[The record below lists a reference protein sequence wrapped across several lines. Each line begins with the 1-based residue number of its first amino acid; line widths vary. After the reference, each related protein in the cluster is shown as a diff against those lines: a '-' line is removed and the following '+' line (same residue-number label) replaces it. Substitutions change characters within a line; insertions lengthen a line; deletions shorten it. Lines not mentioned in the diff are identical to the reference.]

1 MDPDLRSFQQ
11 SMALAG
17 IGKRQQNPSYSRVAA
32 APVPSR
38 QAFHSASSAPPPKRP
53 EVQSDQPSTSQ
64 QKVPLFVLSDSEQED
79 EDRLKVEMLDWY
91 NALSE
96 EKEGL
101 EVVKELETELGKVRE
116 EVRNSRR
123 FFLGDDSMFMDCLF

>member
-1 MDPDLRSFQQ
+1 MILYRKSAFQDVQ
-11 SMALAG
+11 EIVEERNSLLNK
-17 IGKRQQNPSYSRVAA
+17 IRNR
-32 APVPSR
+32 
-38 QAFHSASSAPPPKRP
+38 FDSSA
-53 EVQSDQPSTSQ
+53 
-64 QKVPLFVLSDSEQED
+64 EQED

-123 FFLGDDSMFMDCLF
+123 FFLEG